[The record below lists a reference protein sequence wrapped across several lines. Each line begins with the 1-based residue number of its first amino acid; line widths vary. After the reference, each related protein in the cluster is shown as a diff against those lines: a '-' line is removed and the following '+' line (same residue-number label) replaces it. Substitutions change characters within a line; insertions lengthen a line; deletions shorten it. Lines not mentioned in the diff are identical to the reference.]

1 MKGSAIQPLLMPEK
15 ILRLRDT
22 LQEPLE
28 SLRHRPQPSQ
38 QEPRTYMDY
47 LGKTCRQ
54 APLQSGTLTYRCP
67 WAGLHSAPKEGNGRA
82 PVGVGLG
89 LGVSPPGL
97 ASPAGSLYPKKGG
110 FFQEHFWF
118 LESTRVFGQYYIHSK
133 HYLVL
138 SVRSVMAALGQ
149 ACVLFCLCL

>member
-54 APLQSGTLTYRCP
+54 ASLQSGTLTYRF
-67 WAGLHSAPKEGNGRA
+67 
-82 PVGVGLG
+82 LG
-89 LGVSPPGL
+89 LDSTVPRRRGMEGPLWVWVWVWVFLPL
-97 ASPAGSLYPKKGG
+97 DLPAQLVLRIQKKGDFSRSASG
-110 FFQEHFWF
+110 SWNPH
-118 LESTRVFGQYYIHSK
+118 ESSGSTTYTK
-133 HYLVL
+133 HDLIL
-138 SVRSVMAALGQ
+138 SVRSVTAA
-149 ACVLFCLCL
+149 